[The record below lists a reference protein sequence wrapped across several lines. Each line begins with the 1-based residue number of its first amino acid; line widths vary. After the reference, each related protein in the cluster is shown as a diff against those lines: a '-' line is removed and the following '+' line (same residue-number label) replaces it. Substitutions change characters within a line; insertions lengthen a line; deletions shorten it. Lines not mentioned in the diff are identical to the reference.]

1 MSEWRK
7 RLRDL
12 AAEMGRFGI
21 VGACAYLIDVGVF
34 NLGILALG
42 WPWLAAKAVSTVIA
56 ATLAFLGNRFWTWRH
71 RPRSRLHREYAR
83 YFFFNAIG
91 LGVSLG
97 CLWLNARLA
106 EVWPGVFGNPLAA
119 NIAANVVGVAL
130 GTAFRF
136 HAYRRWVF
144 TGDPGTKEGIDREE

>member
-1 MSEWRK
+1 MRLRK

-12 AAEMGRFGI
+12 AAELGRFGI
-21 VGACAYLIDVGVF
+21 VGTCAYLVDVGVF
-34 NLGILALG
+34 NLGILALD
-42 WPWLAAKAVSTVIA
+42 WPWLAAKTVSTVIA

-71 RPRSRLHREYAR
+71 RPRSRLHLEYGR

-91 LGVSLG
+91 LGISLA
-97 CLWLNARLA
+97 CLWANARLA

-119 NIAANVVGVAL
+119 NIAANLVGAAL

-136 HAYRRWVF
+136 YAYRRWVF
-144 TGDPGTKEGIDREE
+144 TADPGTKAAIDPEQ